1 MNVRPR
7 TAPRRTL
14 PGRQGAPPFDER
26 TQAVLEHWRKTAKIR
41 RRGWL
46 MHRVLLT
53 ADVFG
58 LCLAVIVVELLFGS
72 NGPRDRIDL
81 TKEVLLFL
89 STLPLWIVGAKL
101 FGLYD
106 RDEERAAPSTT
117 DDLEGVFLLATVG
130 DFALIEASRLTGL
143 AHPDL
148 TKVAV
153 FWAATIVCVTTA
165 RIAGRAV
172 ARRSM
177 IYVQN
182 AVIVGAGDVGQLVA
196 RKLILHREYGINLV
210 GFVDAE
216 PKEQRP
222 DLEHL
227 TILGD
232 PTNLPELVELLDVE
246 RVIVAFNKEADGELI
261 ELIRALNA
269 LDVQID
275 IVPRFFD
282 VLGPCADVHSVG
294 GLPLLGLTPFRLSRW
309 SRSMKR
315 GMDVTG
321 VAAGLVLFAPLLA
334 LIAFLVKLDSRGPVL
349 FRQTRMG
356 VGERTFEILKFRT
369 MGVDA
374 EARKAEIAHLNV
386 HARDGG
392 DPRMFKVPDDPR
404 VTRIGRFLRRWS
416 LDELPQLINVLKGE
430 MSLVGPRPLILAEH
444 RYVEE
449 WAKKRLDLKPGVTGL
464 WQTVGRSEIPFEEMV
479 QLDYRYV
486 TGWSLMTDVKLVLRT
501 IPTLFRKSPAH

>member
-1 MNVRPR
+1 M
-7 TAPRRTL
+7 T
-14 PGRQGAPPFDER
+14 
-26 TQAVLEHWRKTAKIR
+26 
-41 RRGWL
+41 
-46 MHRVLLT
+46 
-53 ADVFG
+53 
-58 LCLAVIVVELLFGS
+58 
-72 NGPRDRIDL
+72 
-81 TKEVLLFL
+81 
-89 STLPLWIVGAKL
+89 
-101 FGLYD
+101 
-106 RDEERAAPSTT
+106 
-117 DDLEGVFLLATVG
+117 
-130 DFALIEASRLTGL
+130 
-143 AHPDL
+143 
-148 TKVAV
+148 
-153 FWAATIVCVTTA
+153 
-165 RIAGRAV
+165 
-172 ARRSM
+172 
-177 IYVQN
+177 YVQN

-232 PTNLPELVELLDVE
+232 PTDLPELVELLDVE
-246 RVIVAFNKEADGELI
+246 RVIVAFSKEADGELI
-261 ELIRALNA
+261 ELIRTLNA

-282 VLGPCADVHSVG
+282 VLGPCADVHAVG
-294 GLPLLGLTPFRLSRW
+294 GLSLLGLTPLRLSRW

-321 VAAGLVLFAPLLA
+321 AAAGLVLLAPLLA

-356 VGERTFEILKFRT
+356 AGERTFEILKFRT
-369 MGVDA
+369 MGLDA

-404 VTRIGRFLRRWS
+404 VTRLGRFLRRWS

-464 WQTVGRSEIPFEEMV
+464 WQTVGRSDIPFEEMV

-501 IPTLFRKSPAH
+501 IPTLFRESPAH